1 MKTFNL
7 RDEGTIT
14 EIFRLKVWI
23 KPVSVLAPPEN
34 ENPTKRK
41 GHFGDSCIHGR
52 GIIEFSAF
60 DWLDLCSFYE
70 GKKPK
75 IIWFWRGIVTERQA
89 NILNAVSV
97 YARNFRLKKVCCN

>member
-1 MKTFNL
+1 MISGNAEIKLFDIVKTFNL

-34 ENPTKRK
+34 ENPIKRK

-52 GIIEFSAF
+52 G
-60 DWLDLCSFYE
+60 LLRK
-70 GKKPK
+70 G
-75 IIWFWRGIVTERQA
+75 
-89 NILNAVSV
+89 
-97 YARNFRLKKVCCN
+97 RLIS

>member
-41 GHFGDSCIHGR
+41 GILVIVAYMAGDC
-52 GIIEFSAF
+52 
-60 DWLDLCSFYE
+60 Y
-70 GKKPK
+70 GKA
-75 IIWFWRGIVTERQA
+75 G
-89 NILNAVSV
+89 
-97 YARNFRLKKVCCN
+97 